1 MELDIKALILD
12 EHEGDNS
19 QISAIFSEFPRIML
33 EAPAGCGKTKT
44 MVSKVAYV
52 LATNVIPMNKKIL
65 ALTFSVNAAYKM
77 KKDITEKLPNMGIS
91 AVAIWFISPVN
102 I

>member
-1 MELDIKALILD
+1 MGIKSLIQA
-12 EHEGDNS
+12 EHEGDQA
-19 QISAIFSEFPRIML
+19 QINAVISDYHRILL

-52 LATNVIPMNKKIL
+52 LASGIVPANKKIL

-77 KKDITEKLPNMGIS
+77 KKDISDKWGLMIY
-91 AVAIWFISPVN
+91 VLQQI
-102 I
+102 